1 MQPLEDLDH
10 DSSDWKEAIEKA
22 MVWGEVIHT
31 GLFFKTN
38 ARLTLEEQE
47 PVLDEG
53 GPLAH
58 RELGLS
64 AEETERIVSRMM

>member
-1 MQPLEDLDH
+1 
-10 DSSDWKEAIEKA
+10 

-31 GLFFKTN
+31 GLFFKTD

-64 AEETERIVSRMM
+64 EEETERIVSRMM

>member
-1 MQPLEDLDH
+1 MIIGGGAGVAGEVGGE
-10 DSSDWKEAIEKA
+10 WGRRG
-22 MVWGEVIHT
+22 VWGAGSPT
-31 GLFFKTN
+31 GLFFKPN

-64 AEETERIVSRMM
+64 QEETERIVSRMM